1 MICQPFTE
9 CLRGR
14 SRYRLL
20 EWACDDTRTFNEI
33 RQHSMTST
41 LDERDEGYPRPM
53 WLPYTL
59 RQLSMSVYE
68 VLSIYAKL
76 TKLRRSLQRRIRRRH
91 PFLSLS
97 TKLNLCIES
106 RYCWKDYW
114 KDVHRYV
121 CHAFRDDHY
130 PVRGCPRLS
139 NGGGPLTHTPLAT
152 TASPTENPNPNN
164 QPETQLHS
172 PCLYVATVLGSVSPS
187 CRHERGKAIGCVSA
201 EPPELDVL
209 WEWLGRAS
217 RTSSFA

>member
-1 MICQPFTE
+1 
-9 CLRGR
+9 
-14 SRYRLL
+14 
-20 EWACDDTRTFNEI
+20 
-33 RQHSMTST
+33 
-41 LDERDEGYPRPM
+41 
-53 WLPYTL
+53 
-59 RQLSMSVYE
+59 MSVYE

-152 TASPTENPNPNN
+152 TASPTEKPNPNN

-172 PCLYVATVLGSVSPS
+172 PTESPTQS
-187 CRHERGKAIGCVSA
+187 PTRQPRESPAESPMDMSIRGN
-201 EPPELDVL
+201 
-209 WEWLGRAS
+209 
-217 RTSSFA
+217 SSWIS